1 MTATVSSINER
12 PADVVFAY
20 ATDPSVPRVQ
30 QGVVTGHLDDPH
42 APRVGTICRTTRRIG
57 GANRANTSV
66 ITHISPPR
74 AGGVRGNDGP
84 IRAVVDVTV
93 DPLDQQR
100 SRLTISV
107 DFTGHGPGKVLVP
120 LLVRPQARK
129 EMPANLAAVKA
140 CLEQRS

>member
-1 MTATVSSINER
+1 
-12 PADVVFAY
+12 
-20 ATDPSVPRVQ
+20 
-30 QGVVTGHLDDPH
+30 
-42 APRVGTICRTTRRIG
+42 
-57 GANRANTSV
+57 
-66 ITHISPPR
+66 
-74 AGGVRGNDGP
+74 VRGNDGP